1 MSEYRV
7 LNSVESELKSGTL
20 WELMSIH
27 LMAPHKVDIYKKALE
42 KHIVNDRFIF
52 SPTWSW
58 WAFFGGPFYY
68 FYRKLYKPAIV
79 LVLIAIVLF
88 MVHIPLAGFLVNV
101 ASSIAAKYLYCKKF
115 ISDLDISGYPDR
127 PRHEIIQA
135 LSKLGGYNSWAIVLG
150 VLFNLLVIVVSII
163 LIFIFAGIGILST
176 GYVKGIFP
184 SITGLFA

>member
-68 FYRKLYKPAIV
+68 FYRKFYKPAIV
-79 LVLIAIVLF
+79 LVLIAIV
-88 MVHIPLAGFLVNV
+88 A
-101 ASSIAAKYLYCKKF
+101 
-115 ISDLDISGYPDR
+115 DR
-127 PRHEIIQA
+127 K
-135 LSKLGGYNSWAIVLG
+135 S
-150 VLFNLLVIVVSII
+150 VV
-163 LIFIFAGIGILST
+163 
-176 GYVKGIFP
+176 
-184 SITGLFA
+184 